1 MLKSVAII
9 GVVLLAAIAVVLL
22 PMRNREAAAQ
32 SGPLLINAVEYD
44 VVPGQ
49 VDNFLAALKENGA
62 ASVKE
67 PGCREFDIAV
77 SQKDPNHVFI
87 LEVYNNAAAAEAHTA
102 TEHFKKYKAA
112 TAGMTTKREA
122 RSYSSVAMNM
132 NGM

>member
-1 MLKSVAII
+1 MLKSIATTGAVAL
-9 GVVLLAAIAVVLL
+9 GVMAFVML
-22 PMRNREAAAQ
+22 PMRSHEAAAQ

-67 PGCREFDIAV
+67 LGCREFDIAV
-77 SQKDPNHVFI
+77 SQKDANHVFI
-87 LEVYNNAAAAEAHTA
+87 LEVYDNAAAAEAHTA

-132 NGM
+132 KGM